1 MILLVY
7 LFISLLWSEGK
18 LSEGKNINYLVDHC
32 MHLLFHMYQALNN
45 YLLAE
50 EELSLAGFATLAGYK
65 PGAASVKLSVKK
77 PTREVISE
85 KWRGTDSQ

>member
-1 MILLVY
+1 
-7 LFISLLWSEGK
+7 
-18 LSEGKNINYLVDHC
+18 
-32 MHLLFHMYQALNN
+32 MYQALNN

-77 PTREVISE
+77 PTREVRSE